1 MEIDMRLLN
10 RISTS
15 AEVMRGKPVIRGTR
29 LTVQFVLGLL
39 AHGQSIESI
48 LEEYEGL
55 ERDDVLACL
64 SFAAQAVDSSSF
76 VPLGE
81 SA

>member
-1 MEIDMRLLN
+1 MDKDIQLLK

-39 AHGQSIESI
+39 AHGQSIPSI

-55 ERDDVLACL
+55 EQDDVLACL

-76 VPLGE
+76 VPLGDF
-81 SA
+81 A